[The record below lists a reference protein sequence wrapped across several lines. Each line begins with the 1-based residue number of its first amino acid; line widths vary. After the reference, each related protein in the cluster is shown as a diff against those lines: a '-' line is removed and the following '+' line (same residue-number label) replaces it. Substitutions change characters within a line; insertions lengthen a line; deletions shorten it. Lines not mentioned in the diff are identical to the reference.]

1 MLGVLLQLNQI
12 FSQKIELFMI
22 NNEIKRNILCFPN
35 FLHVKKTNATPI
47 DIDKY
52 NVRENKPK
60 VIIENNKIKMYINIF
75 LLNNYNYVEYII
87 NGAATI

>member
-1 MLGVLLQLNQI
+1 
-12 FSQKIELFMI
+12 MI

-60 VIIENNKIKMYINIF
+60 VIIENNINKNINKYFIIK
-75 LLNNYNYVEYII
+75 
-87 NGAATI
+87 